1 VCKKGRGP
9 GEEDQCGIGG
19 ESTLMSA
26 ERTIKRKRSTDIIK
40 YEDSGRAEQSKGWG
54 FRARAWQKFW
64 PAWRR

>member
-40 YEDSGRAEQSKGWG
+40 YRGFRESRAEQRLG
-54 FRARAWQKFW
+54 F
-64 PAWRR
+64 